1 MMAWNLLFLLAVAI
15 LIASHDHQ
23 RSHKQANPSL
33 HCFNSAAAVAV
44 NIVSWPFGGK
54 RIDRRMGP

>member
-1 MMAWNLLFLLAVAI
+1 MMAWNLLFLLAVAT
-15 LIASHDHQ
+15 LIPSHDYQ

-33 HCFNSAAAVAV
+33 HCFNSAAALS
-44 NIVSWPFGGK
+44 IVSWPFGGK

>member
-33 HCFNSAAAVAV
+33 HCFDSAAV

-54 RIDRRMGP
+54 RIDPRMGP